1 MMSTGGFVIS
11 RKWGFIEIKTLKN
24 WMKAARVA
32 RRDDQLEP
40 GFHLE
45 TWANG
50 NVDGGSSAVRSVRYS
65 VEDGV
70 RSCV

>member
-11 RKWGFIEIKTLKN
+11 RKWGFVEIKTLKN
-24 WMKAARVA
+24 WMKAARVVP
-32 RRDDQLEP
+32 RDDQP
-40 GFHLE
+40 GVHLE

-50 NVDGGSSAVRSVRYS
+50 NVDGGSSAVRSVRHS

-70 RSCV
+70 